1 MKKNHESYP
10 EFMNIKLVF
19 CVKTADHGCMMLE
32 MYWNHANMYP
42 AGSFCT
48 VECWQLDSGAGHLF

>member
-10 EFMNIKLVF
+10 EFMNIKLVS

-32 MYWNHANMYP
+32 MYWNHADMCP
-42 AGSFCT
+42 AGSLCT
-48 VECWQLDSGAGHLF
+48 LECWQLDSRAGHLF